1 MRRRR
6 PFARRPRRPGPGPSG
21 QRPAA
26 LQMLRRAN
34 RLMERGQ
41 YEQAY
46 PLLKRLADG
55 AARNGMPVRAAN
67 LYVRAARARLEMGS
81 APDALDLAQRVIQL
95 LIGAGQAERLH
106 ALGPRLVQ
114 AFEERGHH
122 EQAITLRAEITAL
135 LGSVSAAAAPT
146 APRATLPAQC
156 PSCSGPVRADQVTW
170 IDAQSAE
177 CAYCGSTIRAE

>member
-6 PFARRPRRPGPGPSG
+6 PLARHPLAPRPGLGERQP
-21 QRPAA
+21 PA
-26 LQMLRRAN
+26 LRMLRRAN
-34 RLMERGQ
+34 RLMESGQ

-55 AARNGMPVRAAN
+55 AARHGMPVRAAN
-67 LYVRAARARLEMGS
+67 LYVRAAHARLEMGS
-81 APDALDLAQRVIQL
+81 APDALDLARRAIQL
-95 LIGAGQAERLH
+95 LVAAGQTERLH
-106 ALGPRLVQ
+106 TLGPRMVQ
-114 AFEERGHH
+114 AFEERGHR
-122 EQAITLRAEITAL
+122 EQAVTLRAEIAAL
-135 LGSVSAAAAPT
+135 VGSAPAAAST

-156 PSCSGPVRADQVTW
+156 PSCSGPVHADQVTW